1 MSSDALLDELSLWT
15 CQAEGRKRDSELT
28 LRLRDLPGL
37 VPFQVST
44 VVDVAYLDR
53 NARRSRIGSRSYPSV
68 RAFNNSLFIS
78 SLPKISISPLAKKNG
93 INTTNM
99 SSMVAK
105 TSLGS
110 AAVSEKL
117 AAKD

>member
-1 MSSDALLDELSLWT
+1 MCQTKAREKGADIDVERSSRP
-15 CQAEGRKRDSELT
+15 GRLGCLAADRLCTLT
-28 LRLRDLPGL
+28 EPSGHC
-37 VPFQVST
+37 VF
-44 VVDVAYLDR
+44 
-53 NARRSRIGSRSYPSV
+53 RSKCPTDPEFGSRSYPSV